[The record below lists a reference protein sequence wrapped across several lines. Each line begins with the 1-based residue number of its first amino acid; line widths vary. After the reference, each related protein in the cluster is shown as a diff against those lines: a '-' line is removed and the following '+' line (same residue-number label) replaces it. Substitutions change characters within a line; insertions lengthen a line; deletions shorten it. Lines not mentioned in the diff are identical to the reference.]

1 MLSLLYKIAGDISPM
16 RRALGDV
23 AKEAEVTGKKA
34 GAALSS
40 GIKAGAGGGGGARG
54 GAFNRDQM
62 RSVLTRYLG
71 AGAII
76 GTANLATSES
86 AETLKGAA
94 EAGLSPEAFQELKK
108 AADATGLSID
118 ELKKS
123 ASEFPVEFAK
133 LMSSIR
139 GGLDIVDDKTVR
151 QLAQL
156 DKVKGTGWSMFKSI
170 GWQAAKA
177 GVAFNQLSDVGMNFG
192 LAATTHLPGFQGMG
206 EQHLGLGVK
215 LLKDV
220 LGQGDFTGKGGF
232 SYAEDYG
239 AKVRAA
245 MESSKDWEAMGGNVD
260 WSGKSGVA
268 RGREELK
275 EMKEELRTQT
285 EIHRDNSRSLK
296 ALQTLM
302 REQ

>member
-1 MLSLLYKIAGDISPM
+1 M

-54 GAFNRDQM
+54 GIINRDV
-62 RSVLTRYLG
+62 RSLLTRTLG
-71 AGAII
+71 AGAVI
-76 GTANLATSES
+76 GVARKATSES

-139 GGLDIVDDKTVR
+139 GGLDIVSDKTVR
-151 QLAQL
+151 QLAQI
-156 DKVKGTGWSMFKSI
+156 DREMDTVWSIFKSM
-170 GWQAAKA
+170 GWNTAKA
-177 GVAFNQLSDVGMNFG
+177 WIAGDNFFK
-192 LAATTHLPGFQGMG
+192 AAGYLGAAQSTHLPGLQAMG
-206 EQHLGLGVK
+206 EQRLGLGVK
-215 LLKDV
+215 LAKDV
-220 LGQGDFTGKGGF
+220 LGQGDYSGASGF
-232 SYAEDYG
+232 SAAENYG
-239 AKVRAA
+239 VKVRAA
-245 MESSKDWEAMGGNVD
+245 MESSKEWEAMGGNVD
-260 WSGKSGVA
+260 WSGKAGVVEA
-268 RGREELK
+268 RSELK
-275 EMKEELRTQT
+275 EMKEDIREQT
-285 EIHRDNSRSLK
+285 ELSREATRALK
-296 ALQTLM
+296 DMRSMM